1 MQPKRKMTNEKF
13 DILCII
19 AGCHDHATV
28 IRECSRKVFVDGMEV
43 KEAAKGL
50 GAEIYRR
57 VWSQVKRLEKTRD
70 LAELYAVK

>member
-1 MQPKRKMTNEKF
+1 MTNEKF
-13 DILCII
+13 EILCTL

-28 IRECSRKVFVDGMEV
+28 IRECSRKVFVNGMEV

-57 VWSQVKRLEKTRD
+57 VWSQVKRLEKTQD